1 LNNPITICSYKP
13 VLEQVKLL
21 LIIAI
26 LSASL
31 QAQRVPQFTQYMY
44 NTISINPAYVEDKG
58 GMTVMALHRNQWLG
72 IESSPKSYMLT
83 LNSEL
88 KKDKMNGG
96 ISILHDNFGAG
107 KDTYVNLDYSYRIY
121 LSRSNTIS
129 FGLKA
134 GILNRDNDF
143 SNLTIY
149 QQNDPSF
156 QNDFASVIKPSFGLG
171 VYYNSYDFYVGLS
184 ALNAL
189 ENYQINTNSPIK
201 SDSQITSYLIAGY
214 VFERSENFKLK
225 PATLIKYVA
234 GSPLQI
240 DLSLNSLIN
249 DQIVAGLAYRYN
261 SALSGIVGFHLNE
274 KILMGLS
281 YDRDVYDLGKI
292 KGNIGSFELFLKF
305 NIFAS
310 EERFLPPRFF

>member
-96 ISILHDNFGAG
+96 ICTPFTEQMDNFE
-107 KDTYVNLDYSYRIY
+107 S
-121 LSRSNTIS
+121 
-129 FGLKA
+129 
-134 GILNRDNDF
+134 
-143 SNLTIY
+143 
-149 QQNDPSF
+149 
-156 QNDFASVIKPSFGLG
+156 
-171 VYYNSYDFYVGLS
+171 
-184 ALNAL
+184 
-189 ENYQINTNSPIK
+189 
-201 SDSQITSYLIAGY
+201 
-214 VFERSENFKLK
+214 
-225 PATLIKYVA
+225 
-234 GSPLQI
+234 
-240 DLSLNSLIN
+240 
-249 DQIVAGLAYRYN
+249 
-261 SALSGIVGFHLNE
+261 
-274 KILMGLS
+274 
-281 YDRDVYDLGKI
+281 
-292 KGNIGSFELFLKF
+292 
-305 NIFAS
+305 
-310 EERFLPPRFF
+310 